1 MAVGG
6 AIAAAGVKIMAAGVA
21 GSAVLAADDVTI
33 IGVADD
39 PLLIVTGGVVVVV
52 VGGVFVA
59 VGGFIDWLTSW

>member
-39 PLLIVTGGVVVVV
+39 PLLIVTGGVVVV
-52 VGGVFVA
+52 GGVFVA